1 MFRRTRPLML
11 IGLALLLIIGVARM
25 MPDREVRTLDRNTID
40 MRKVND
46 EPSQD
51 QTSRLMD
58 LNNDPSNN
66 RLVSKLNHHSEIQII
81 NHNENDQSHY
91 YEHEATVKFKTEIS
105 DERLAQINKEIDA
118 SRSEKLANLYMFRSK
133 SKTTHQMLLYF
144 RGLEEVEYAEPNFIL
159 LQNEAV
165 APNDTYYQEQYQWNL
180 PVIETEKGWDIS
192 KGDKNVVIA
201 VVDTGVDLDHPDLKH
216 KLVEGY
222 NAIDEKAT
230 PDDDNGHG
238 THVAGIIA
246 SETNNHEGV
255 AGITW
260 YNQIMP
266 VKTLAKDGYG
276 YTFDIAKGIV
286 WATDHGA
293 DVINLSLGN
302 YQPATVLKEA
312 IQYAYDKGVVL
323 IAASGNDNTNQPSYP
338 AAFDQVLSVSAIGY
352 SGERASFSNYGNYID
367 VAAPGVDIPST
378 YFENQYAA
386 LSGTSM
392 ASPHVTGL
400 AGLILSTNP
409 TLSNKE
415 VMDIIRSSSYDI
427 GEVGKDE
434 YFGEG
439 LIDVNRALA
448 AAKRK

>member
-1 MFRRTRPLML
+1 MLRRRPILMFALAFL
-11 IGLALLLIIGVARM
+11 LAIGLFRM
-25 MPDREVRTLDRNTID
+25 LPDRQTRTLDRDQIN
-40 MRKVND
+40 VNRVTHPN
-46 EPSQD
+46 ESES
-51 QTSRLMD
+51 SRLLD

-66 RLVSKLNHHSEIQII
+66 RLISKLNHNPEIQII
-81 NHNENDQSHY
+81 NHNRNDQSHY
-91 YEHEATVKFKTEIS
+91 YEHEATVKFKTPLTK
-105 DERLAQINKEIDA
+105 DQLNQIEKDIDA
-118 SRSEKLANLYMFRSK
+118 SKSKTLGNLYMFRSN
-133 SKTTHQMLLYF
+133 SKTTTQLLLYF
-144 RGLEEVEYAEPNFIL
+144 RAREDIEYAEPNFIL
-159 LQNEAV
+159 LQNEATL
-165 APNDTYYQEQYQWNL
+165 PNDIFYQEQYQWNL

-192 KGDKNVVIA
+192 KGDKNIIIA
-201 VVDTGVDLDHPDLKH
+201 VVDTGVDLDHPDLRH
-216 KLVEGY
+216 KLVKGY
-222 NAIDEKAT
+222 NAIDDNNN
-230 PDDDNGHG
+230 PNDDNGHG

-246 SETNNHEGV
+246 SETNNSEGV

-312 IQYAYDKGVVL
+312 IDYAYDKGVVL
-323 IAASGNDNTNQPSYP
+323 VAASGNDATNQPSYP
-338 AAFDQVLSVSAIGY
+338 AAFDEVLSVSAIGY

-367 VAAPGVDIPST
+367 VAAPGIDIPST

-392 ASPHVTGL
+392 ASPHVSGL

-409 TLSNKE
+409 KLSNKE
-415 VMDIIRSSSYDI
+415 VMEIIRSSSYDI
-427 GEVGKDE
+427 GERGKDE
-434 YFGEG
+434 YYGNG